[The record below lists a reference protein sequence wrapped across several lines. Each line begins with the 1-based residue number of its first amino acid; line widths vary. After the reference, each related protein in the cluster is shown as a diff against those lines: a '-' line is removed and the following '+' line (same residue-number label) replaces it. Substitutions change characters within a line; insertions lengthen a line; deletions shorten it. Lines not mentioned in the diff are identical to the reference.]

1 MATLRYFELIIYIKA
16 LVEFDIHAT
25 KKTPVPVDDDEH
37 EDEDEDEEFD
47 KELLFQ
53 YAPSDVCCVCCE
65 CCECFLN
72 LFIFIRCCR

>member
-1 MATLRYFELIIYIKA
+1 
-16 LVEFDIHAT
+16 LVEFDIHDT
-25 KKTPVPVDDDEH
+25 KKIPVPVDDD

-65 CCECFLN
+65 CFLN